1 MDLIIKEII
10 EILSCECE
18 VIGPQED
25 SRVILE
31 AYKKAKEEG
40 VQSGFTPVILVPDER
55 LLELMKAADQPEYYL
70 EEAKKHNGKDIL
82 DGYLQEIKD
91 CLKKQGEP
99 WEEVVNTV
107 ERGQEID
114 EFIGY
119 MPDDWNET
127 LDVILAKIPTTHPWE
142 VFAWVP
148 MGGWNECPPTEY
160 MIAVMKYWYETYK
173 FRPVVITADMIEGSV
188 PEKPESEEEATQ
200 IGIEHYAF
208 CPDLIEQCCGDATIG
223 QWADTL
229 MKSNIWFFWWD

>member
-31 AYKKAKEEG
+31 AYKKAKDEG
-40 VQSGFTPVILVPDER
+40 AQSGFTPVILVPDEK
-55 LLELMKAADQPEYYL
+55 LLELMKSAQKPEYYL
-70 EEAKKHNGKDIL
+70 EESKKHNGKDIL

-91 CLKKQGEP
+91 CLKRQGEP

-148 MGGWNECPPTEY
+148 MGGWN
-160 MIAVMKYWYETYK
+160 
-173 FRPVVITADMIEGSV
+173 
-188 PEKPESEEEATQ
+188 
-200 IGIEHYAF
+200 
-208 CPDLIEQCCGDATIG
+208 
-223 QWADTL
+223 
-229 MKSNIWFFWWD
+229 